1 MRFLALG
8 LMLLAAASRAELL
21 TFDGGHLKGQYLLNS
36 YPDDSLF
43 RELNGTP
50 MSDINAELRLK
61 IRGGADRWRWQA
73 DYQLVSRNGDNYE
86 LGRQLKGLLPG
97 PPSTLDD
104 QHRLMDLTHV
114 ISEDENSILLHRL
127 DRLHLGYSGD
137 KTVLRVGRQAVSW
150 GNGLIYN
157 PVDFFN
163 PFDPAAVDTE
173 YKTGDDMAYGQ
184 YLQDNGND
192 WQFVSVWR
200 RDENEDINQDV
211 NSHALKYHAFIGERE
226 LDLLVAR
233 HFEDEIYS
241 VGGISN
247 WWGAIL
253 RGDLMVTHTD
263 EDTYASAV
271 ANLSYSWVMGGKNTT
286 GVIEYFFN
294 GLGLTEGDYDKL
306 SGEQD
311 LLARLARGELFTL
324 GRHYLAGGITVE
336 MTPLFHLTPNVFLN
350 LGDNSGLVQLLGQ
363 YDWRQNWQILFA
375 LNLPFGADGTEFG
388 GLDSPVE
395 DLQLSQGPGLFAQL
409 AFYF

>member
-97 PPSTLDD
+97 PLSNLDD

-247 WWGAIL
+247 WGGAIL

>member
-395 DLQLSQGPGLFAQL
+395 DLQLSQGPSLFAQL

>member
-247 WWGAIL
+247 WGGAIL

-395 DLQLSQGPGLFAQL
+395 DLQLSQGPGLFA
-409 AFYF
+409 

>member
-247 WWGAIL
+247 WGGAIL

>member
-8 LMLLAAASRAELL
+8 LMLLAATSRAELL
-21 TFDGGHLKGQYLLNS
+21 AFDGGHLKGQYLLNT

-61 IRGGADRWRWQA
+61 VRGGADRWRWQT
-73 DYQLVSRNGDNYE
+73 DYQLVSVNGDNYE
-86 LGRQLKGLLPG
+86 LGRLLEGLLPG
-97 PPSTLDD
+97 PASTLDD

-173 YKTGDDMAYGQ
+173 YKTGDDMVYGQ

-247 WWGAIL
+247 WGGAIL

-306 SGEQD
+306 SGEED

-336 MTPLFHLTPNVFLN
+336 MTPLFHLTPNAFLN
-350 LGDNSGLVQLLGQ
+350 LGDNSGLVQLVGQ
-363 YDWRQNWQILFA
+363 YDWRQDWQVLFA

-395 DLQLSQGPGLFAQL
+395 GLQLSQGPGLFAQL